1 MFKYKTIL
9 KLDQNYSKST
19 NINYSSFNNKFRFT
33 NFTANALR
41 LLCSDKHANSISLI
55 GPFGCGK
62 SSLMVFIEH
71 CLNGNEEAYK
81 ILDKDFRA
89 LVDKYIFK
97 KRFYFI
103 KIIGE
108 TSSIKNMII
117 DYVFKSTELK
127 FSKRYINS
135 SDNVQISVL
144 IEKLYD
150 DIKNMDFTNIVF
162 LIDECG
168 KFIENSLYNQDKSDL
183 FELQTIAE
191 FVNSKDDCKM
201 LISLHKSL
209 RDYYNVGLKVTHTE
223 WDKIQGRF
231 DNVLFGDNSLE
242 ILKIF
247 QHTIK
252 LKTTN
257 IDAMKEFDK
266 FIDDID
272 ASNIFN
278 HISIV
283 ENKDS
288 LKKLFPLHPIAVVFI
303 IELFLK
309 FFQNQRTIFS
319 FLFSLEP
326 YGFQDFINKDI
337 DKYYLYCVSDLYDYV
352 NYLLGVY
359 NVSLP
364 DSEIWGLSID
374 RIKDSSI
381 NQVEQDIIKTIALIH
396 GFKLASL
403 ILPTKDLIIYS
414 LSSKYEKKV
423 IDSAIKSLIFKN
435 VIMFQN
441 QSRSYSLIEDSNI
454 DLNYEMSNI
463 KNSSVNFSF
472 IEYINQII
480 SNEKLIS
487 KKFLITHG
495 LNKPF
500 RYKIIQSADEIIEN
514 DAIYIV
520 FNGLKID
527 DSSHMVINIKNI
539 KELTELGREI
549 YAYKIVKQ
557 NNILKL
563 SKDTRIIIDNK
574 LHSLKYSLKQ
584 SFYDLLN
591 KSQVYYKGDIYS
603 FKNIQECIRLK
614 IENDYSLT
622 PIINNYTINYTISN
636 GGALTP
642 IKFLFYHMLNYP
654 DKKNLGIEKYPAH
667 MTLYLSIIKPSLM
680 HIKDNLGYKLV
691 APSGLNF
698 KHIWEFIEQ
707 KVREKIN
714 AKKLVN
720 YLKLEPFGLNDVK
733 SKLIISL
740 FIIVNKNS
748 ISIFKNNEYAF
759 KISDDLLIDLWKNIA
774 QYEIH
779 RIALTKTQ
787 EEIFKAYML
796 AVSYYESRFSNNA
809 LTVLSQIVFSK
820 VNMLPDFAKKTNN
833 ISDNAK
839 KLRSALFS
847 MKDPVQTYFVEIP
860 RIFSLTDSDT
870 FAKSFKEAFNEIALS
885 FKNMILDIEKHIF
898 SSFYLTHPTYPY
910 KNEMVDIANE
920 ILEIESSNKVRAF
933 LNAFIYAEN
942 IVDLVDSISVI
953 LISKNIKECSD
964 LDIKEL
970 KQNITSQAKYIL
982 NKTNLRALGKNVKRI
997 TILSQ
1002 DKEVSTIFKDNDEN
1016 IKEHIKNIEEKFLN
1030 KLEKK
1035 DKITLLLKIL
1045 EKEIQDE

>member
-19 NINYSSFNNKFRFT
+19 NINYSGFNNKFRFT

-89 LVDKYIFK
+89 LVDKYILK

-127 FSKRYINS
+127 LSKRYINS
-135 SDNVQISVL
+135 SDNVQMSVL
-144 IEKLYD
+144 LENLYN
-150 DIKNMDFTNIVF
+150 DIKNIGFTNIVF

-191 FVNSKDDCKM
+191 FVNFKDDCKM

-283 ENKDS
+283 ENKGS

-326 YGFQDFINKDI
+326 HGFQDFINKDI

-435 VIMFQN
+435 LIMFQN

-454 DLNYEMSNI
+454 DLNYEISNI
-463 KNSSVNFSF
+463 KNSSANFNF

-500 RYKIIQSADEIIEN
+500 RYRIIQSADEIIEN
-514 DAIYIV
+514 DVIYIV

-527 DSSHMVINIKNI
+527 DSSHMVINVKNI

-557 NNILKL
+557 NNISKL
-563 SKDTRIIIDNK
+563 SRDTRIIIDNK
-574 LHSLKYSLKQ
+574 LYSLKYSLKQ
-584 SFYDLLN
+584 SFYGLLS

-667 MTLYLSIIKPSLM
+667 MALYLSIIKPSLM
-680 HIKDNLGYKLV
+680 HIKDSLGYKLV

-720 YLKLEPFGLNDVK
+720 YLKLEPFGLDDVK

-779 RIALTKTQ
+779 RITLTKTQ

-796 AVSYYESRFSNNA
+796 AVSYNESRFSNNA

-1002 DKEVSTIFKDNDEN
+1002 DKEVSAIFKDNDEN